1 MIRLP
6 DVSLL
11 KNQFFIGKDDPTT
24 EQKAILK
31 LQLYL
36 MSSAVGLLRQLPI
49 RLNQENMLK
58 KGKTR
63 ITICSWDMENHHV
76 GVNYNMYK

>member
-11 KNQFFIGKDDPTT
+11 TNLFFIGKDDPTT

-58 KGKTR
+58 KEQNQDNNLFMGY
-63 ITICSWDMENHHV
+63 
-76 GVNYNMYK
+76 G